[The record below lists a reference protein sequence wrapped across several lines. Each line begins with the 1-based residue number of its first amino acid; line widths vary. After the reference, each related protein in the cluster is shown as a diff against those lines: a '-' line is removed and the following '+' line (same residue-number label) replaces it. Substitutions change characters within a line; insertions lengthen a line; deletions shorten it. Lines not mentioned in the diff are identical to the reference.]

1 LWRSKII
8 RWVACLLLGMA
19 IAGAGILLAA
29 GWIVGS
35 YWFANRREDKIQLGE
50 VCLYLKRYIEVHGG
64 DFPGSEGQL
73 LCRGG
78 LVKVVH
84 TVDSNTSYVNYYLP
98 PSEAVQRANNKGAE
112 DVIHVEPEEMIE
124 VPRFQDFKIK
134 YGVEP
139 EQLRAERGKVLL
151 RSTGEVPRFQDF
163 KIKYGVE
170 PEQLRAERGKVLL
183 RSTGEQVL
191 LIDGP
196 TEFIGRRF
204 YEKCTYELYEAMK
217 GASGDTEAQWR
228 HKEREEEGP

>member
-1 LWRSKII
+1 VNLWRSKII

-19 IAGAGILLAA
+19 IAGAAILLAA

-73 LCRGG
+73 LSRGG

-98 PSEAVQRANNKGAE
+98 PLEAVQQANNKGAE
-112 DVIHVEPEEMIE
+112 DVIHVEPEEMI
-124 VPRFQDFKIK
+124 
-134 YGVEP
+134 
-139 EQLRAERGKVLL
+139 
-151 RSTGEVPRFQDF
+151 EVPRFQDF